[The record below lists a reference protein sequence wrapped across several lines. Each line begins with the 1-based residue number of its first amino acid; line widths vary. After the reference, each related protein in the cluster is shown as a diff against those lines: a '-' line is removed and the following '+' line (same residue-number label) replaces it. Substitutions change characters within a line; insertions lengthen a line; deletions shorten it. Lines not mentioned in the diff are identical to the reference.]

1 MKTRLLAVASAFAVA
16 AATTGMSVDPVEPA
30 SAGAVA
36 ATAVGATD
44 PAADN
49 LELQA
54 LDITF
59 DTVELD
65 ATARLHADDEIAYD
79 LALDVATSE
88 ATVHVTSDVA
98 ELDGQTLTL
107 DVHELT
113 ADRVL
118 FTATD
123 AETGQSAVYD
133 SSQGTLSAIPLLL
146 ALPALGAVMKAFL
159 LATGA
164 TIVILGITYV
174 VAERAIPAIREQI
187 RKNSATKRH
196 YAVVLRNGKVYFGA
210 GLSLSQAATHFRSGG
225 NTWSASKDGA
235 RQVAQ
240 SARSGL
246 RPVGP
251 EKDKSGSGKYCH
263 YHGNNRKPE
272 GIHAFYGVAGQGTC

>member
-1 MKTRLLAVASAFAVA
+1 MKTRLIAVASALAVA
-16 AATTGMSVDPVEPA
+16 VATTGMSVDPVDPVA
-30 SAGAVA
+30 AGTTKTTDAVA
-36 ATAVGATD
+36 E
-44 PAADN
+44 N

-54 LDITF
+54 LDLTA

-65 ATARLHADDEIAYD
+65 VTAQLHADDEIAYD
-79 LALDVATSE
+79 LTLDAATSE
-88 ATVHVTSDVA
+88 GMVHLTSDVA
-98 ELDGQTLTL
+98 ELDGQTLAL
-107 DVHELT
+107 DVHELA

-123 AETGQSAVYD
+123 VETGQSAVYD
-133 SSQGTLSAIPLLL
+133 SSQGTLSAIPFLL
-146 ALPALGAVMKAFL
+146 ALPALGAIMKAFL
-159 LATGA
+159 VATGA
-164 TIVILGITYV
+164 TVVILGVTYV
-174 VAERAIPAIREQI
+174 VADRAIPAIREQI

-210 GLSLSQAATHFRSGG
+210 GLSLSQAVTHFRGGG

-251 EKDKSGSGKYCH
+251 EQDKSGSGKYCH
-263 YHGNNRKPE
+263 YHGNNRKPA
-272 GIHAFYGVAGQGTC
+272 GVHAFYGVAGQGTC